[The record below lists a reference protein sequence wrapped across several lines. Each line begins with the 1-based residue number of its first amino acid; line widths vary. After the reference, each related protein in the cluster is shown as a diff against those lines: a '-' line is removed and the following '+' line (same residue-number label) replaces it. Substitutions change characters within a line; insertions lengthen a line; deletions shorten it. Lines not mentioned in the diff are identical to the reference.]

1 MKPGEEDN
9 SVGQA
14 SHSDCDDLEGA
25 VLGVEGEAEL
35 DAATVVR
42 HYEAVLAVLGSV
54 AITNISD
61 VAAPALNACYLS
73 HHCQIVDV
81 KN

>member
-25 VLGVEGEAEL
+25 VLGVEGEGEL

-42 HYEAVLAVLGSV
+42 HYEAVLAILGS
-54 AITNISD
+54 ARD
-61 VAAPALNACYLS
+61 LS